1 MYQHKQYAVFIFFV
15 LAWIGGFVALA
26 WNLIGAD
33 VPLMVFAGVLVLVGF
48 LFHGLTVKVTDETIS
63 WAFGPGVAGQKLI
76 LSDII
81 EAKAVQNSY
90 RHGIGIRITH
100 DGWVYSVSGFSAVQL
115 TLKDGSVYRVG
126 TNDQQG
132 VLSALEGKITPGEIP
147 HPAEPKPQAKAG
159 YNNML

>member
-147 HPAEPKPQAKAG
+147 PPAEPKPQAKAG

>member
-132 VLSALEGKITPGEIP
+132 VLSALEGKITPSEIP
-147 HPAEPKPQAKAG
+147 PRQSLNHR
-159 YNNML
+159 

>member
-26 WNLIGAD
+26 WNLMGAD

-48 LFHGLTVKVTDETIS
+48 LFHGLTVKVDEQTIS
-63 WAFGPGVAGQKLI
+63 WAFGPGVAGQRLT
-76 LSDII
+76 LSEIV

-115 TLKDGSVYRVG
+115 TLKDGTQYRVG

-132 VLSALEGKITPGEIP
+132 LLHALEGKISPSELSLEE
-147 HPAEPKPQAKAG
+147 PAPRKTTNH
-159 YNNML
+159 NNML

>member
-33 VPLMVFAGVLVLVGF
+33 APLMIFASILVLVGF
-48 LFHGLTVKVTDETIS
+48 LFHGLTIKVNDSAIS
-63 WAFGPGVAGQKLI
+63 WAFGPGVAGQSVE
-76 LSDII
+76 LSEIT

-90 RHGIGIRITH
+90 RHGIGMRITH

-115 TLKDGSVYRVG
+115 TLKDGTMYRLG

-132 VLSALEGKITPGEIP
+132 LLIALKQNDVPMA
-147 HPAEPKPQAKAG
+147 HPEKQQSEPKVVKR
-159 YNNML
+159 NNMI

>member
-48 LFHGLTVKVTDETIS
+48 LFHGLTVKVTDETIG

-132 VLSALEGKITPGEIP
+132 VLSALDGKITPGEIP
-147 HPAEPKPQAKAG
+147 PSAEPKPQAKAS

>member
-15 LAWIGGFVALA
+15 LAWIGGFVSLA

-33 VPLMVFAGVLVLVGF
+33 APLMIFAGILVLVGF
-48 LFHGLTVKVTDETIS
+48 LFHGLTIKVNDNAIS
-63 WAFGPGVAGQKLI
+63 WAFGPGVAGQSVE
-76 LSDII
+76 LSEII

-90 RHGIGIRITH
+90 RHGIGMRITH

-115 TLKDGSVYRVG
+115 TLKNGTMYRLG

-132 VLSALEGKITPGEIP
+132 LLSALKQNNVPM
-147 HPAEPKPQAKAG
+147 AEPKKQQSEPKVVKR
-159 YNNML
+159 NNMI

>member
-15 LAWIGGFVALA
+15 LTWIGGFVALA

-33 VPLMVFAGVLVLVGF
+33 WPLIIFAGVLVLVGF
-48 LFHGLTVKVTDETIS
+48 LFHGLTVKVDDKTIS
-63 WAFGPGVAGQKLI
+63 WGFGPGVAGQQI
-76 LSDII
+76 MLSDIS

-100 DGWVYSVSGFSAVQL
+100 DGWVYTVSGFSAVQL
-115 TLKDGSVYRVG
+115 TLNDGTLYRVG

-132 VLSALEGKITPGEIP
+132 LLDALKKQNVSMAQPQKQQS
-147 HPAEPKPQAKAG
+147 EPKVVKR
-159 YNNML
+159 NNMI

>member
-26 WNLIGAD
+26 WNLMGAD

-48 LFHGLTVKVTDETIS
+48 LFHGLTVKVDEHTIS
-63 WAFGPGVAGQKLI
+63 WAFGPGVAGQRLA
-76 LSDII
+76 LADIV

-100 DGWVYSVSGFSAVQL
+100 DGWVYSVSGFSALQL
-115 TLKDGSVYRVG
+115 TLKDGTKYRVG

-132 VLSALEGKITPGEIP
+132 LLRALEGKITPSETP
-147 HPAEPKPQAKAG
+147 LEEPAPIKTAT

>member
-1 MYQHKQYAVFIFFV
+1 MYQHKQYALFIFVV
-15 LAWIGGFVALA
+15 LGWIGGFIALA

-33 VPLMVFAGVLVLVGF
+33 KPLMVFTGILALVAF
-48 LFHGLTVKVTDETIS
+48 FFHGLTIRVDRQTIS
-63 WAFGPGVAGQKLI
+63 WAFGPGVVGKTLQ

-90 RHGIGIRITH
+90 RHGIGLRITH

-115 TLKDGSVYRVG
+115 TLNDGTQYRLG

-132 VLSALEGKITPGEIP
+132 LIAALEGKIAKQTS
-147 HPAEPKPQAKAG
+147 AKPDLTAQDVEKKPT
-159 YNNML
+159 

>member
-33 VPLMVFAGVLVLVGF
+33 VPLMVFAGVLILVGF

-147 HPAEPKPQAKAG
+147 PPAEPKSQAKAS